1 MSQKVA
7 IITGSATGIGKRT
20 ALALAQAGNHVVI
33 NYVRSQKAAEETAD
47 FIRQTYAVQAL
58 VVQADVSRYA
68 DVQKLVSQTLAT
80 FGRIDILVHNAGPF
94 IKEQKPLCDYQLSE
108 WQAMVD
114 GNLNS
119 YFYLLQAILPEMTK
133 NHWGRIVMLGFEK
146 VGNAP
151 AWRYRAAYAAAKS
164 GAASLTR
171 SVALEES
178 RNGITVNMVCPG
190 DIKGAF
196 KEMTIQ
202 EAKNQSIEGEKRSG
216 SGEDL
221 ARTIV
226 FLCEEQSDFITG
238 NIIEVTGGQEI
249 LAKRNQME

>member
-20 ALALAQAGNHVVI
+20 ALALAQDGNHVVI
-33 NYVRSQKAAEETAD
+33 NYVDSQKSAEETAD

-58 VVQADVSRYA
+58 AIQADVSRYA

-94 IKEQKPLCDYQLSE
+94 IKEQKLLRDYQLSE

-171 SVALEES
+171 SVALEENG
-178 RNGITVNMVCPG
+178 NGITVNMVCPG
-190 DIKGAF
+190 DIKGTF

-216 SGEDL
+216 AGEDL

>member
-1 MSQKVA
+1 M
-7 IITGSATGIGKRT
+7 
-20 ALALAQAGNHVVI
+20 H
-33 NYVRSQKAAEETAD
+33 SQKAAEETAD

-58 VVQADVSRYA
+58 AIQADVSRYA

-94 IKEQKPLCDYQLSE
+94 IKEQKLLRDYQLSE

-164 GAASLTR
+164 GVASLTR

-190 DIKGAF
+190 DIKGTF

-202 EAKNQSIEGEKRSG
+202 EAKNQSIEGEKRSE

>member
-1 MSQKVA
+1 MKQKVA

-20 ALALAQAGNHVVI
+20 ALALAQDGNHVVI
-33 NYVRSQKAAEETAD
+33 NYVDSQKSAEETAD

-58 VVQADVSRYA
+58 AIQADVSRYA

-94 IKEQKPLCDYQLSE
+94 IKEQKLLRDYQLSE

-171 SVALEES
+171 SVALEENG
-178 RNGITVNMVCPG
+178 NGITVNMVCPG
-190 DIKGAF
+190 DIKGTF

-216 SGEDL
+216 AGEDL